1 MPDICKS
8 PALQDIDSIAANG
21 AVVGVWHYVG
31 RLDLG
36 PGVSDWVPM
45 TEDGECMATSK
56 IGRGGLYIGLRVGG
70 RRVQFHRQLIQD
82 RWAES

>member
-1 MPDICKS
+1 MLNTPSFWCLDRPFPMPGLKMEEEGGEILMKDW
-8 PALQDIDSIAANG
+8 AANG

-45 TEDGECMATSK
+45 TADGECVATSK
-56 IGRGGLYIGLRVGG
+56 IGRVGLETLD
-70 RRVQFHRQLIQD
+70 L
-82 RWAES
+82 E